1 MKPTKKDI
9 TLLSLDHPG
18 ANDLT
23 YRKRRKF
30 IADKADAFL
39 ENPTLFPRIRY
50 NKKERETW
58 HTVLKNLAPLH
69 AHHASSTYLDA
80 KEKLKLTKQEIPQL
94 YELSERLQK
103 LNNFQVEPIGGLV
116 DVRWFLGSLGRRI
129 MISTQYLRHHSR
141 PDYTPEPDM
150 IHEVVGHIP
159 MFVNQDFAH
168 FSERLGKAALKASKQ
183 QLRHIETLYWFTVE
197 FGLIKER
204 GVVKAFGAGLLSSF
218 GEMPHAFSKHVTRKP
233 FSVEEIIKTPYVYT
247 EMQKTLFVIPSFSVL
262 QKETEKFLRR
272 EGL

>member
-18 ANDLT
+18 ANDPT

-39 ENPTLFPRIRY
+39 ENPTVFPRIRY
-50 NKKERETW
+50 NKKEKETW
-58 HTVLKNLAPLH
+58 HTVLKNLVPLH
-69 AHHASSTYLDA
+69 ARYASSTYLDA
-80 KEKLKLTKQEIPQL
+80 QKKLKLTKHEIPQL
-94 YELSERLQK
+94 DELSERLRK

-116 DVRWFLGSLGRRI
+116 DVRWFLGSLGRRT

-150 IHEVVGHIP
+150 IHEVVGHVP
-159 MFVNQDFAH
+159 MFVNPEFAH
-168 FSERLGKAALKASKQ
+168 FSERLGKAALKASKR
-183 QLRHIETLYWFTVE
+183 QLRKIETLYWFTIE

-204 GVVKAFGAGLLSSF
+204 GDLKAFGAGLLSSF
-218 GEMPHAFSKHVTRKP
+218 GELPHAFSKNVTRKP
-233 FSVEEIIKTPYVYT
+233 FNIEGIIKTPYIYT

-262 QKETEKFLRR
+262 QKETEKFLRH